1 MTKKM
6 HFAVILLHCP
16 MHHSVG
22 SWRLPRSLVG
32 YHYARPPFWQDVARI
47 LERGK
52 FDMLFL
58 ADGIGVSDRYGHSI
72 ETTIRYGVQC
82 PTHDAAPLVPLMA
95 TVTSRLGLAVTI
107 STAYL
112 PPLYLARQLAT
123 LDHLTDGRVGWN
135 VVTSPLE
142 HEMEVYSH
150 DERYDRADEYLEV
163 CHKLWASW
171 EPDAIVMDR
180 ESGVFANP
188 TKVRPI
194 NHEGKYFKVKGP
206 LQVAP
211 SPQGRPLII
220 QAGQSER
227 GLEFAAKHAEAV
239 FAVHQTPAAMKR
251 VYDDLKTRAQRYGR
265 GPNDLKVLWGLM
277 PIIGETEDA
286 AKAKERALIE
296 AVPPLGGITQL
307 STHIGYDLSRIPLDA
322 TLEEFEAENGQGL
335 LQMLS
340 QGLGIQGL
348 AAMLKKENLGR
359 SVTVAEAAQ
368 FYGSGI
374 GPKIVGT
381 PTQVANQ
388 LEDIF
393 DEVGGDG
400 FMIITHYVPGCL
412 EEFVELVVPILQ
424 QRGRF
429 RKDYQGTTLREHFQ
443 EE

>member
-32 YHYARPPFWQDVARI
+32 YHYTRPPFWQDVARI

-123 LDHLTDGRVGWN
+123 LDHLSEGRVGWN
-135 VVTSPLE
+135 VVTTPLE

-171 EPDAIVMDR
+171 KPDAVIMDR
-180 ESGVFANP
+180 ETGVFADP
-188 TKVRPI
+188 TKVHPI

-251 VYDDLKTRAQRYGR
+251 VYDDLKTRARRYGR

-400 FMIITHYVPGCL
+400 FMLITHYLPGCL

>member
-72 ETTIRYGVQC
+72 DTTIRYGVQC
-82 PTHDAAPLVPLMA
+82 PTHDAAPLIPLMA

-123 LDHLTDGRVGWN
+123 LDHLSEGRVGWN
-135 VVTSPLE
+135 VVTTPLE

-150 DERYDRADEYLEV
+150 DERYDRADEYLAV
-163 CHKLWASW
+163 CNKLWSSW
-171 EPDAIVMDR
+171 ESDAVIMDR
-180 ESGVFANP
+180 ESGVFADP
-188 TKVRPI
+188 AKVHSI
-194 NHEGKYFKVKGP
+194 NHEGKYFTVKGP

-265 GPNDLKVLWGLM
+265 DPNELKVLWGLM
-277 PIIGETEDA
+277 PIVGETEDA

-307 STHIGYDLSRIPLDA
+307 STHIGYDLSRVPLDA
-322 TLEEFEAENGQGL
+322 TLEEFAAENGQGL

-348 AAMLKKENLGR
+348 ATMLKAENLGR
-359 SVTVAEAAQ
+359 SVTVGEAAQ

-381 PTQVANQ
+381 PLQVANQ

-400 FMIITHYVPGCL
+400 FMLITHYLPGCL

-429 RKDYQGTTLREHFQ
+429 RKDYQGTTLREHFR

>member
-1 MTKKM
+1 
-6 HFAVILLHCP
+6 
-16 MHHSVG
+16 
-22 SWRLPRSLVG
+22 
-32 YHYARPPFWQDVARI
+32 
-47 LERGK
+47 
-52 FDMLFL
+52 
-58 ADGIGVSDRYGHSI
+58 
-72 ETTIRYGVQC
+72 
-82 PTHDAAPLVPLMA
+82 
-95 TVTSRLGLAVTI
+95 
-107 STAYL
+107 
-112 PPLYLARQLAT
+112 
-123 LDHLTDGRVGWN
+123 
-135 VVTSPLE
+135 
-142 HEMEVYSH
+142 
-150 DERYDRADEYLEV
+150 
-163 CHKLWASW
+163 
-171 EPDAIVMDR
+171 
-180 ESGVFANP
+180 
-188 TKVRPI
+188 
-194 NHEGKYFKVKGP
+194 
-206 LQVAP
+206 
-211 SPQGRPLII
+211 
-220 QAGQSER
+220 
-227 GLEFAAKHAEAV
+227 
-239 FAVHQTPAAMKR
+239 
-251 VYDDLKTRAQRYGR
+251 
-265 GPNDLKVLWGLM
+265 M

-307 STHIGYDLSRIPLDA
+307 STHIGYDLSCIPLDA

>member
-1 MTKKM
+1 MAKKM

-32 YHYARPPFWQDVARI
+32 YDYARPPFWQDVARI

-58 ADGIGVSDRYGHSI
+58 ADGIGVSDRYGRSI

-82 PTHDAAPLVPLMA
+82 PTHDATPLIPLMA

-135 VVTSPLE
+135 VVTTPLE

-150 DERYDRADEYLEV
+150 DERYERADEYLEV
-163 CHKLWASW
+163 CNKLWSSW
-171 EPDAIVMDR
+171 EPDAILRDR
-180 ESGVFANP
+180 ESGVFADP
-188 TKVRPI
+188 TKVHPI

-239 FAVHQTPAAMKR
+239 FAAHQTPAAMKR
-251 VYDDLKTRAQRYGR
+251 VYDDLKARAKRYGR
-265 GPNDLKVLWGLM
+265 HPSDLKVLWGLM
-277 PIIGETEDA
+277 PIVGETEDA
-286 AKAKERALIE
+286 ARAKERALIE
-296 AVPPLGGITQL
+296 AVPPLGGLTQL
-307 STHIGYDLSRIPLDA
+307 STHLGYDLSRVPLDA
-322 TLEEFEAENGQGL
+322 TLEDFAAENGQGL

-348 AAMLKKENLGR
+348 AAMLKKENMGR
-359 SVTVAEAAQ
+359 AVTVGEAAQ

-381 PTQVANQ
+381 PIQVANQ

-400 FMIITHYVPGCL
+400 FMLITHYLPGCL
-412 EEFVELVVPILQ
+412 EEFVEMVVPILQ

-429 RKDYQGTTLREHFQ
+429 RADYQGTTLREHFN

>member
-1 MTKKM
+1 MANKM

-32 YHYARPPFWQDVARI
+32 YDYARPPFWQDLARI

-52 FDMLFL
+52 FDMLFM
-58 ADGIGVSDRYGHSI
+58 ADAIGVSDRYGHSI
-72 ETTIRYGVQC
+72 DTTIRYGVQC
-82 PTHDAAPLVPLMA
+82 PTHDATPLIPLMGA
-95 TVTSRLGLAVTI
+95 VTSRLGLAVTI

-112 PPLYLARQLAT
+112 PPQYLARQLAT

-135 VVTSPLE
+135 VVTTPLE
-142 HEMEVYSH
+142 HELEVYSH

-163 CHKLWASW
+163 CHKLWSSW
-171 EPDAIVMDR
+171 EPDAIIRDR
-180 ESGVFANP
+180 ESGVFADP
-188 TKVRPI
+188 TKVHPI
-194 NHEGKYFKVKGP
+194 NHDGKYFKVKGP

-251 VYDDLKTRAQRYGR
+251 VYDDLKARAKRYGR
-265 GPNDLKVLWGLM
+265 DPNALKVLWGLM

-286 AKAKERALIE
+286 ARAKERALIE
-296 AVPPLGGITQL
+296 AVPPLGGLTQL
-307 STHIGYDLSRIPLDA
+307 STHIGYDLSRVPLDA
-322 TLEEFEAENGQGL
+322 TLEDFETENGQGL

-348 AAMLKKENLGR
+348 ASMLKKENMGR
-359 SVTVAEAAQ
+359 SVTVGEAAQ

-381 PTQVANQ
+381 PLQVANQ

-400 FMIITHYVPGCL
+400 FMLITHYLPGCL
-412 EEFVELVVPILQ
+412 EEFVEMVVPILQ

-429 RKDYQGTTLREHFQ
+429 RKDYQGTTVREHFRDD
-443 EE
+443 